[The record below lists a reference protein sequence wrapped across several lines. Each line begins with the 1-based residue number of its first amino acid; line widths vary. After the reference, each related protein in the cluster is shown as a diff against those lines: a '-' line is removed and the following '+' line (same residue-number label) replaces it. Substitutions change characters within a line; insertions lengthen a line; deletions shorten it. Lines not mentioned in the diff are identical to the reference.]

1 MGEDMGED
9 PRDDAAKQAAE
20 APHEPLGMPGAS
32 RQSADSQGARNQ
44 GAGNQST
51 GNQSADCQGADK
63 GPAEDD
69 PPADGPLGDGPP
81 ADGPVA
87 EIPVGQEVGGDP
99 ASQSAVT
106 DEPAVE
112 GPAADSPARLPM
124 LPSGAVFEA
133 DAAFVDGLVETVKM
147 LEAHEARIHALRSF
161 ALSELCEHFRR
172 GARDRLEAAEAP
184 TLAAAEIAAALNVSQ
199 RTGRAMVE
207 EARALAEPGLAPVL
221 DALRDGRLD
230 RRRARAVVEHAAVL
244 PPGKDAAFA
253 AAAVE
258 LGCPQGDPA
267 LAPSPGAFSRRLRRL
282 AEEHHPEALAA
293 RKAHATAF
301 RRVDVEP
308 TRDGMCWITAHLPL
322 EVGAAIDTRL
332 EAIARSLQ
340 TPGEDRGIS
349 QLRADVFRD
358 LLLASAVPSGPGLS
372 NEVAGSRAGT
382 SGTANAGS
390 GRPDSTWSGEGPG
403 TAWSGVAGPDSARS
417 GADPGTP
424 WSGGAGPDSAWS
436 GAAEPAAAES
446 VSGAPYDGTRV
457 TGGVRMEVVV
467 TVPARTLTGESEVPG
482 EILGY
487 GSLDAPA
494 ARLLAAQ
501 AATWTTMWVHPDTG
515 APLALGRRRY
525 TPSLAIRRFLGARD
539 RTCRFPGCDKPAQS
553 TETDHTIPW
562 QHGGTTDAANLALLC
577 PEHHRLKSLGHWKV
591 KQLDPEPWREEKSTR
606 PEATE
611 PGATGPWAS
620 GPWTAGPGTPA
631 SDAPHPHPSAQTAL
645 PPPGG
650 VLEWTSPTGRKYVTH
665 PETDAPPPF

>member
-20 APHEPLGMPGAS
+20 APHEPLGMPGSS
-32 RQSADSQGARNQ
+32 RQSAD
-44 GAGNQST
+44 
-51 GNQSADCQGADK
+51 K
-63 GPAEDD
+63 GPAGDD
-69 PPADGPLGDGPP
+69 STVDGPP
-81 ADGPVA
+81 GEDPSAR
-87 EIPVGQEVGGDP
+87 DP
-99 ASQSAVT
+99 ASQSAAT

-112 GPAADSPARLPM
+112 GPAAEGPAVEGPAAEGPASLPM
-124 LPSGAVFEA
+124 LPSAAVFEA
-133 DAAFVDGLVETVKM
+133 GVAFVDGLVETVRM

-230 RRRARAVVEHAAVL
+230 RRRARAVMEHAAVL

-358 LLLASAVPSGPGLS
+358 LLLTSAVLSGPDLS
-372 NEVAGSRAGT
+372 NKVAGSRPGGAGT
-382 SGTANAGS
+382 ENAG
-390 GRPDSTWSGEGPG
+390 
-403 TAWSGVAGPDSARS
+403 V
-417 GADPGTP
+417 
-424 WSGGAGPDSAWS
+424 AGPDSAWS
-436 GAAEPAAAES
+436 GAADRGTAWPAAAGPDSAWSGIAGPAAAES
-446 VSGAPYDGTRV
+446 VSGTPYDGTRV
-457 TGGVRMEVVV
+457 SGGVRMEVVV
-467 TVPARTLTGESEVPG
+467 TVPARTLTGQSEAPG

-577 PEHHRLKSLGHWKV
+577 REHHRLKSLGHWKL
-591 KQLDPEPWREEKSTR
+591 KQLDPEPRREERSAG

-611 PGATGPWAS
+611 PGATGPRAG
-620 GPWTAGPGTPA
+620 GPWAGGPWATGPWAGGPWATGPRAGGPWAGGPGTP
-631 SDAPHPHPSAQTAL
+631 SSNAPHPHPKVQTAL

-650 VLEWTSPTGRKYVTH
+650 VLEWTSPTGRKYVTY